1 MVSLL
6 NLPLDLIASILVIGG
21 VVFGIG
27 CILALYQYIKS

>member
-6 NLPLDLIASILVIGG
+6 NIPLDLIAAILIIGG
-21 VVFGIG
+21 VLIGIG